1 MSADENSDAPASP
14 LAEIDAEIERLTKQR
29 AEYQARLVDP
39 DEISR
44 RRTRRQQLMGVA
56 AERWV
61 LSEEVFTN
69 LGDPARDDAWLFAAD
84 LMLADGWVLAD
95 GKWTLPADKK
105 A

>member
-1 MSADENSDAPASP
+1 MSENKSGEASIDD
-14 LAEIDAEIERLTKQR
+14 IDAEIERLTKARDQYRARQKNPEQR
-29 AEYQARLVDP
+29 
-39 DEISR
+39 SR

-56 AERWV
+56 AERWM
-61 LSEEVFTN
+61 LREAWFTDLRN
-69 LGDPARDDAWLFAAD
+69 PARDEAWLFAAD